1 MRCPECRRP
10 VRFGKSEVSCSG
22 CGWRPSQTVLDM
34 YKLAPMS
41 NTRIIISA
49 LSTLLASAAYLIIF
63 GNPVISTVLA
73 VAGLAFVPV
82 GMMIRD
88 LAVKKMIKDIDGV

>member
-1 MRCPECRRP
+1 M
-10 VRFGKSEVSCSG
+10 
-22 CGWRPSQTVLDM
+22 
-34 YKLAPMS
+34 
-41 NTRIIISA
+41 
-49 LSTLLASAAYLIIF
+49 ASAAYLIIF
-63 GNPVISTVLA
+63 GNPLISTVLA